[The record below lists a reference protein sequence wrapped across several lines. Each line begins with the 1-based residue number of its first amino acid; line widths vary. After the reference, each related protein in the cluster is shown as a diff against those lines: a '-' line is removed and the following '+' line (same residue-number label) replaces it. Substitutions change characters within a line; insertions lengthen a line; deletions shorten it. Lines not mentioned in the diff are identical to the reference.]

1 MSTPIRSI
9 VTDPQ
14 GMVVALKLDGSLWR
28 QHRVESGSGSYP
40 TEWREVSGPEGRTV
54 HLAVKHNGS
63 LVALTAAGELYEQVP
78 STGFGA
84 PKWRPVELP

>member
-1 MSTPIRSI
+1 MSVPIRSI

-14 GMVVALKLDGSLWR
+14 GHVVALKLDGSIWR
-28 QHRVESGSGSYP
+28 QHRIESGSGSYP
-40 TEWREVSGPEGRTV
+40 TEWREIPGPEGRPV
-54 HLAVKHNGS
+54 QLAVKHNGN
-63 LVALTAAGELYEQVP
+63 LVCLDASGQLWEQAV